1 MIAELSM
8 VPVGKGE
15 SLSGFVANILAIVEK
30 SGRDYRLTAMGTLV
44 EGNADKVRALLERRP
59 QASRQESRRVLT
71 FIRIDDRRGAK
82 KRLVGK
88 VRAVEKKMGRKVSSA
103 A

>member
-8 VPVGKGE
+8 VW
-15 SLSGFVANILAIVEK
+15 
-30 SGRDYRLTAMGTLV
+30 
-44 EGNADKVRALLERRP
+44 ALLERCY
-59 QASRQESRRVLT
+59 QASRRESRRVLT